1 MPKANM
7 LELFK
12 KIKEQ
17 HIPQH
22 KVPKSVKHPLI
33 NKSIA
38 ILRLYRILEGKYKGK
53 IPRKYSKLVSLANKL
68 ASGDEKKAAD
78 AIAEIRKLSLSR
90 EIRRY
95 EHIFE
100 GINRELKGHRWF
112 GEAWR
117 KAREEER
124 LKALKSAMEKLEKK
138 LPRPKTIEER
148 LEFEETL
155 RTLAELQLRAE
166 ESRSWRSVVNISEI
180 LEEKMQKLMQALKEY
195 LEGPSKEKR
204 QKLRKLRKEIEKFIW
219 K

>member
-1 MPKANM
+1 
-7 LELFK
+7 
-12 KIKEQ
+12 
-17 HIPQH
+17 
-22 KVPKSVKHPLI
+22 
-33 NKSIA
+33 
-38 ILRLYRILEGKYKGK
+38 
-53 IPRKYSKLVSLANKL
+53 
-68 ASGDEKKAAD
+68 
-78 AIAEIRKLSLSR
+78 
-90 EIRRY
+90 
-95 EHIFE
+95 
-100 GINRELKGHRWF
+100 RWF

-204 QKLRKLRKEIEKFIW
+204 QKLRKLRKEIGKFIW
-219 K
+219 R